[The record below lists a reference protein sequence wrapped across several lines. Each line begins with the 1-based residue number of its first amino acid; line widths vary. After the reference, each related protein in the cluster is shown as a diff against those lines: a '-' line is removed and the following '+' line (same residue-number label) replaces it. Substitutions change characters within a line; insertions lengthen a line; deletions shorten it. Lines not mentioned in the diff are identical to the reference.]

1 MFNEAAKKCDFC
13 AESIPV
19 CARRC
24 PYCGSLL
31 KIDRPDS
38 KMGKE
43 ENNGADYDC
52 EGLLSKEENN
62 GTNSGGEGLLR
73 TESAV
78 CNAALP
84 AAMQTAPAT
93 PSTGRRNKFLSNG
106 IKVCLTVIS
115 TIVPGLGQLAGI
127 IIAIV
132 LINDEGDADRRSFG
146 SALLVASLCFFVI
159 WLILWFIAIVAMIAA
174 QK

>member
-1 MFNEAAKKCDFC
+1 MFNEAARKCDFC

-31 KIDRPDS
+31 KINRPDS

-43 ENNGADYDC
+43 ENNGADYNC
-52 EGLLSKEENN
+52 EGLLRREENF
-62 GTNSGGEGLLR
+62 GDNSGGKGLLR
-73 TESAV
+73 TESAA
-78 CNAALP
+78 CNAAP
-84 AAMQTAPAT
+84 TAAMPTAQAT
-93 PSTGRRNKFLSNG
+93 PSTGGRNKLLSNG

-115 TIVPGLGQLAGI
+115 TIIPGLGQLAGI

-146 SALLVASLCFFVI
+146 TALLVASLCFFVI
-159 WLILWFIAIVAMIAA
+159 WLILWFIAIVAMIVA